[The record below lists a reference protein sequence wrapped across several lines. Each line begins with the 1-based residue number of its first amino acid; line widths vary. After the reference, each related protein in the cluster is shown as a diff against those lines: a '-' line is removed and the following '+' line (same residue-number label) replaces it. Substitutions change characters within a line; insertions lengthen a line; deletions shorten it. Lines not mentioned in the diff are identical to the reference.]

1 MGMELDIAAINVAVG
16 GPQGPKSSKNAGD
29 GKPVPTLNFENEKV
43 KKSKGVETPSSRRFN
58 MEDVDVY
65 LDTLHESDCDE
76 NAMN

>member
-1 MGMELDIAAINVAVG
+1 M
-16 GPQGPKSSKNAGD
+16 
-29 GKPVPTLNFENEKV
+29 PTLNFENEKV